1 MNASIPPKYFE
12 NGGIAGMLKALEDRD
27 TRQRISE
34 EMQEMGT
41 YDNFYINAGGFEGM
55 YFSGCPKT
63 PDADGKSV
71 AEYAQIVGKNG
82 FDTLFDVLL
91 ENEGKV
97 NGVFHSISEE
107 DNCLIIKDENA
118 TIGTD
123 GSCRSL
129 NEQTHPRTFGA
140 FPRAICHYV
149 RDKKLM
155 SLEAMVRKLTG
166 FAAERMGLERKGLI
180 KEQYDA
186 DLVVFSYDNL
196 KDSASFTQSTLLS
209 DGIEY
214 VIVNGKIAYT
224 DKQMTPVR
232 NGRLLYHIR

>member
-1 MNASIPPKYFE
+1 
-12 NGGIAGMLKALEDRD
+12 
-27 TRQRISE
+27 
-34 EMQEMGT
+34 
-41 YDNFYINAGGFEGM
+41 
-55 YFSGCPKT
+55 
-63 PDADGKSV
+63 
-71 AEYAQIVGKNG
+71 
-82 FDTLFDVLL
+82 
-91 ENEGKV
+91 
-97 NGVFHSISEE
+97 
-107 DNCLIIKDENA
+107 
-118 TIGTD
+118 
-123 GSCRSL
+123 
-129 NEQTHPRTFGA
+129 
-140 FPRAICHYV
+140 
-149 RDKKLM
+149 M

-224 DKQMTPVR
+224 DKQMTTVR